1 MVRLGRRWRPG
12 LSTIAAPALGHEIGT
27 THVTATLDARGEYVI
42 DLWTDAAALLARLE
56 ATAGRSRSG
65 TLTGPAY
72 AQRIQLLQQELLR
85 HGHVTFDGHAVA
97 PHHIRAAAVAP
108 RPRLRV
114 RAAARN
120 GVRGCAAR
128 SRPSSIGAADRLL
141 TFNAGVEAGQLTVI
155 AIAILLVAHWSGD
168 RGTYRRRV
176 AVPGSAL
183 IALAGLY
190 WTVERL
196 QIW

>member
-1 MVRLGRRWRPG
+1 MGFASALRDLG
-12 LSTIAAPALGHEIGT
+12 
-27 THVTATLDARGEYVI
+27 
-42 DLWTDAAALLARLE
+42 LARSEL
-56 ATAGRSRSG
+56 
-65 TLTGPAY
+65 LTG
-72 AQRIQLLQQELLR
+72 
-85 HGHVTFDGHAVA
+85 
-97 PHHIRAAAVAP
+97 
-108 RPRLRV
+108 
-114 RAAARN
+114 
-120 GVRGCAAR
+120 
-128 SRPSSIGAADRLL
+128 LL